1 MEKAARM
8 GFKIVTITGN
18 PQYYSRFGFVSGAQK
33 GIRYTGAPEGEDFPY
48 FLVKDLENG
57 ALEGVNGCF
66 EDPPGYITDP
76 EEVDRF
82 DKCFPPKQKLRLPGQ
97 LGYQQEA
104 DHE

>member
-1 MEKAARM
+1 ME
-8 GFKIVTITGN
+8 
-18 PQYYSRFGFVSGAQK
+18 
-33 GIRYTGAPEGEDFPY
+33 E
-48 FLVKDLENG
+48 LENG
-57 ALEGVNGCF
+57 VLEGVSGCF

-97 LGYQQEA
+97 LGCQQEA

>member
-1 MEKAARM
+1 M
-8 GFKIVTITGN
+8 TITGN

-33 GIRYTGAPEGEDFPY
+33 GIRYAGAPEGEDFPY
-48 FLVKDLENG
+48 FLVEELENG
-57 ALEGVNGCF
+57 ALEGVSGCF